1 MQRPRL
7 DFWFDF
13 GSTYSYPAA
22 LRIQGLAQAAGVEVR
37 YRPFMLGA
45 VFKAQGWETSPFNI
59 YPAKGRYM
67 WRDLE
72 RLCHDL
78 GLPLVRPIR
87 FRRTA
92 SWRRESPWRGGRA
105 LDRRLLHGGVPCGV
119 RRGPADRR
127 DCRYP
132 RHSRGARRGCRSA
145 CSEAL
150 RSSRSRPGCAA
161 KRRKR
166 SASAFSVRQRS
177 SPRTASCSGATI
189 AWRLPSHGHAAHRIL
204 I

>member
-22 LRIQGLAQAAGVEVR
+22 LRIQGLAQAAGIEVR

-92 SWRRESPWRGGRA
+92 SWRRESPWRGRVKPWIADFCTAVFRAEFGEGRQIAETAVIRDILEA
-105 LDRRLLHGGVPCGV
+105 LGVAADPLLGSSQIVEIKARLRERNGGS
-119 RRGPADRR
+119 AA
-127 DCRYP
+127 P
-132 RHSRGARRGCRSA
+132 RHFRFADVRHRGRRAVLG
-145 CSEAL
+145 
-150 RSSRSRPGCAA
+150 
-161 KRRKR
+161 
-166 SASAFSVRQRS
+166 QRS
-177 SPRTASCSGATI
+177 PGGCPRVGTPRTEF
-189 AWRLPSHGHAAHRIL
+189 
-204 I
+204 